1 MGSPPLEQ
9 KSQFSEKSFPVQIR
23 QLLPAQ
29 KQPLERTHWPELQD
43 VGEPG
48 FQLLSRFP
56 KASCRKD
63 SLTDPAFS
71 IPCFPGIIRHLLH
84 LPSLFPF
91 RERKGNPFP
100 DRH

>member
-1 MGSPPLEQ
+1 MAFQGTERPQDGKPPLEQ

-56 KASCRKD
+56 KGI
-63 SLTDPAFS
+63 LPQG
-71 IPCFPGIIRHLLH
+71 FPYGPGL
-84 LPSLFPF
+84 PF
-91 RERKGNPFP
+91 RAFQA
-100 DRH
+100 